1 MEEMTPE
8 EARQVLIDAQK
19 SVDFDYS
26 DIEESERTITQ
37 DGLTVNIHI
46 VKPAG
51 SGLTYPYLCFFT
63 EEDGF

>member
-37 DGLTVNIHI
+37 MDL
-46 VKPAG
+46 
-51 SGLTYPYLCFFT
+51 L
-63 EEDGF
+63 